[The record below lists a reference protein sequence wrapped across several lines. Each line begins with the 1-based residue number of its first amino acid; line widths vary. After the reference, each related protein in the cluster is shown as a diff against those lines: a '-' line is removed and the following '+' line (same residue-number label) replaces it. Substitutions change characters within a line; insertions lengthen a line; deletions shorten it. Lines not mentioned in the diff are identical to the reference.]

1 MILNPTEVA
10 RFARDRNQETIEA
23 IAKERTARQRQD
35 NTKAQ
40 SASEKAPFLR
50 LLNLFGS
57 DGKQRNFRQASQS

>member
-10 RFARDRNQETIEA
+10 SFARDHNQENIEA
-23 IAKERTARQRQD
+23 IAKERTARQHQS
-35 NTKAQ
+35 NNEEQ
-40 SASEKAPFLR
+40 SALEKAPFLR